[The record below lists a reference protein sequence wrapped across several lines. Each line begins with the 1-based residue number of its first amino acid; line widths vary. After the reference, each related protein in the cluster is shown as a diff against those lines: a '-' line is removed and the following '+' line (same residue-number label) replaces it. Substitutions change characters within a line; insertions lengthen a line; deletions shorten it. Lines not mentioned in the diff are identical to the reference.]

1 MLDTIFTIGHS
12 TRTIEEFISLLNTYD
27 ISLVVDVRTIPKSRH
42 NPQFGEDEISK
53 SLKAAKIKYKQ
64 LPLLG
69 GLRPTTKDFRTLFG
83 EEANRNKLIAQEK
96 FYINLM
102 SNLNT

>member
-42 NPQFGEDEISK
+42 NPQFGEDEVSR
-53 SLKAAKIKYKQ
+53 LQ
-64 LPLLG
+64 
-69 GLRPTTKDFRTLFG
+69 
-83 EEANRNKLIAQEK
+83 KLN
-96 FYINLM
+96 IN
-102 SNLNT
+102 NFHYWVD